1 MVLILY
7 VRRGLALVLVVDFT
21 YTLVRLKYF
30 QYPINIKLDCYKWCD
45 VESIVLTTYTQGYTY
60 YLGRMWGGKAHSYEL
75 LKMGLETNCGKYV
88 IN

>member
-1 MVLILY
+1 MCLLHLHYTLSWTVPAVVLILY

-45 VESIVLTTYTQGYTY
+45 VESIVLTIHKATY
-60 YLGRMWGGKAHSYEL
+60 Y
-75 LKMGLETNCGKYV
+75 
-88 IN
+88 